1 MATGNPLIPQGLLNR
16 VRGSVVIPAFPN
28 LNITASYVALDG
40 ISLDIDDDGTDQLK
54 TMTGIVNSPSPYV
67 MATVTVHV
75 LKTQALGEAW
85 AQQFQSNGQIGRVVV
100 HTDTPVLTQ
109 YRVHNCSL
117 LKPQPG
123 AMNGTNPSLILTIR
137 GTYNVNDYIWSL

>member
-1 MATGNPLIPQGLLNR
+1 MGNPLIAQGLLNR
-16 VRGSVVIPAFPN
+16 VRGSVVFPSNSN
-28 LNITASYVALDG
+28 LNVTAPYLAVEG
-40 ISLDIDDDGTDQLK
+40 ISLDIDEDGTEQLK
-54 TMTGIVNSPSPYV
+54 TITGIVNSPAAYV
-67 MATVTVHV
+67 LATATIHV

-85 AQQFQSNGQIGRVVV
+85 AQQFQSNGQIGRMVI
-100 HTDTPVLTQ
+100 HTDSSALSQ
-109 YRVHNCSL
+109 YRIHNCSI

>member
-1 MATGNPLIPQGLLNR
+1 MGNPLIAQGLLNR
-16 VRGSVVIPAFPN
+16 VRGSVVFPAFST
-28 LNITASYVALDG
+28 LNVTAPYLAAEG
-40 ISLDIDDDGTDQLK
+40 ISLEIDEDGTEQMK
-54 TMTGIVNSPSPYV
+54 TITGVVNSPAAYV
-67 MATVTVHV
+67 LATATIHV

-85 AQQFQSNGQIGRVVV
+85 AQQFQSNSQIGRMVI
-100 HTDTPVLTQ
+100 HTDSSALSQ
-109 YRVHNCSL
+109 YRIHNCSL

>member
-1 MATGNPLIPQGLLNR
+1 MGVSLI
-16 VRGSVVIPAFPN
+16 
-28 LNITASYVALDG
+28 
-40 ISLDIDDDGTDQLK
+40 LDIDEDGTEQLK
-54 TMTGIVNSPSPYV
+54 TITGVVNSPAAFV
-67 MATVTVHV
+67 MATATIHV

-85 AQQFQSNGQIGRVVV
+85 AQQFQSNGQIGRMVI
-100 HTDTPVLTQ
+100 HTDTAALSQ
-109 YRVHNCSL
+109 YRVHNCSI

>member
-1 MATGNPLIPQGLLNR
+1 MATGNPLVPQGLLNR
-16 VRGSVVIPAFPN
+16 VRGSAVFPAFPN
-28 LNITASYVALDG
+28 LNITADYVALDG
-40 ISLDIDDDGTDQLK
+40 ISLDIDDDGTDQIK
-54 TMTGIVNSPSPYV
+54 TMTGIVNSPAPYV
-67 MATVTVHV
+67 MATATIHV

-85 AQQFQSNGQIGRVVV
+85 AQQFQSNGQIGRAAI
-100 HTDTPVLTQ
+100 HTDASTLSQ
-109 YRVHNCSL
+109 YRLHNCSI

>member
-1 MATGNPLIPQGLLNR
+1 MGNPLIAQGLLNR
-16 VRGSVVIPAFPN
+16 VRGSVVFPSN
-28 LNITASYVALDG
+28 STLSITAPYLAAEG
-40 ISLDIDDDGTDQLK
+40 ISLEIDEDGTEQMK
-54 TMTGIVNSPSPYV
+54 TITGVVNSPAAYV
-67 MATVTVHV
+67 LATATIHV

-85 AQQFQSNGQIGRVVV
+85 AQQFQSNSQIGRMVI
-100 HTDTPVLTQ
+100 HTDSSALSQ
-109 YRVHNCSL
+109 YRIHNCSL

>member
-1 MATGNPLIPQGLLNR
+1 MATGNPLVPQGLLNR

-28 LNITASYVALDG
+28 LNITAAYVALDG
-40 ISLDIDDDGTDQLK
+40 ISLNIDDDGTDQLK
-54 TMTGIVNSPSPYV
+54 TMTGIVNSPAPYV
-67 MATVTVHV
+67 MATATIHV

-85 AQQFQSNGQIGRVVV
+85 AQQFQSNGQIGRAVI
-100 HTDTPVLTQ
+100 HADASTLSQ
-109 YRVHNCSL
+109 YRLHNCSL

>member
-1 MATGNPLIPQGLLNR
+1 MASGNPLVPQGLLNR
-16 VRGSVVIPAFPN
+16 VRGSVVFPAFSN
-28 LNITASYVALDG
+28 LNITAPYLAVDG
-40 ISLDIDDDGTDQLK
+40 ISLDIDEDGTEQLK
-54 TMTGIVNSPSPYV
+54 TITGVVNSPAAFV
-67 MATVTVHV
+67 MATATIHV

-85 AQQFQSNGQIGRVVV
+85 AQQFQSNSQIGRMVI
-100 HTDTPVLTQ
+100 HTDSSALSQ
-109 YRVHNCSL
+109 YRIHNCSL

>member
-1 MATGNPLIPQGLLNR
+1 MATGNPLVPQGLLNR
-16 VRGSVVIPAFPN
+16 VRGSIVIPAFPN
-28 LNITASYVALDG
+28 LNITAAYLALDG
-40 ISLDIDDDGTDQLK
+40 ISLDIDDDGTDQPK
-54 TMTGIVNSPSPYV
+54 TMTGIVNSPAPYV
-67 MATVTVHV
+67 MATVTAHI

-100 HTDTPVLTQ
+100 HTDTSALTQ

-123 AMNGTNPSLILTIR
+123 AMNGTNASLVLTIR
-137 GTYNVNDYIWSL
+137 GTYNVNDYVWSL

>member
-1 MATGNPLIPQGLLNR
+1 MDNPLIAQGLLNR
-16 VRGSVVIPAFPN
+16 VRGSVVFPSN
-28 LNITASYVALDG
+28 STLSITAPYLAAEG
-40 ISLDIDDDGTDQLK
+40 ISLEIDEDGTEQMK
-54 TMTGIVNSPSPYV
+54 TITGVVNSPAAYV
-67 MATVTVHV
+67 LATATIHV

-85 AQQFQSNGQIGRVVV
+85 AQQFQSNSQIGRMVI
-100 HTDTPVLTQ
+100 HTDSSALSQ
-109 YRVHNCSL
+109 YRIHNCSL

>member
-1 MATGNPLIPQGLLNR
+1 MASGNPLVPQGLLNR
-16 VRGSVVIPAFPN
+16 VRGSVVFPSN
-28 LNITASYVALDG
+28 STLSITAPYLAAEG
-40 ISLDIDDDGTDQLK
+40 ISLEIDEDGTEQMK
-54 TMTGIVNSPSPYV
+54 TITGVVNSPAAYV
-67 MATVTVHV
+67 LATATIHV

-85 AQQFQSNGQIGRVVV
+85 AQQFQSNSQIGRMVI
-100 HTDTPVLTQ
+100 HTDSSALSQ
-109 YRVHNCSL
+109 YRIHNCSL

>member
-1 MATGNPLIPQGLLNR
+1 MATGNPLVPQGLLNR

-28 LNITASYVALDG
+28 LNITADYVALDG

-54 TMTGIVNSPSPYV
+54 TMTGIVNSPAPYV
-67 MATVTVHV
+67 MATATIHV

-85 AQQFQSNGQIGRVVV
+85 AQQFQINGQIGRSVI
-100 HTDTPVLTQ
+100 HTDASTLSQ
-109 YRVHNCSL
+109 YRLHNCSI

-123 AMNGTNPSLILTIR
+123 AMNGTNPSLILTVR